1 MDAVTYP
8 VAEVSNFI
16 NDTFIP
22 VRVRFDAKPLSEEF
36 NVKWTPTLVIL
47 DTGGAEHH
55 RSVGFLAADELLQ
68 TLLIGLGRTLF
79 DKDRFTEALVH
90 FERLLANYPAGDS
103 AAEAMYLRGVCMY
116 KSTGKPGFLK
126 EAYERL
132 AAERPNSEWTK
143 RAFPYRL
150 L

>member
-16 NDTFIP
+16 NNTFIP
-22 VRVRFDAKPLSEEF
+22 MRVRFDAKPLSEQF
-36 NVKWTPTLVIL
+36 NVKWTPTLVML
-47 DTGGAEHH
+47 DSDGMEHH
-55 RSVGFLAADELLQ
+55 RSVGFLAAGELLQ

-90 FERLLANYPAGDS
+90 FEKILADYPTGDS
-103 AAEAMYLRGVCMY
+103 AAEAIFLRGVSLY
-116 KSTGKPGFLK
+116 KSSGKPGFLK

-132 AAERPNSEWTK
+132 AAELPNSEWTK